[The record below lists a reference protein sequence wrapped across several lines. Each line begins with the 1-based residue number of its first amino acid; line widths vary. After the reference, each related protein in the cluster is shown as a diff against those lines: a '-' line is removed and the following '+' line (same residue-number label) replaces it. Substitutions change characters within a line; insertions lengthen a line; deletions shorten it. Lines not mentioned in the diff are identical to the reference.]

1 MGKFKNII
9 AALFLF
15 PSIGAAE
22 QFWVADPSP
31 PRFCMQN
38 FNAYGPIYAK
48 DISERT
54 SRMNSELQAMP
65 KCDVVHLQEVWNES
79 QILQVENDLRRHYSF
94 SSPNKDTRIGLM
106 SLTKGDIVS
115 TETHH
120 FNVNNDGGVLDTAR
134 SLADVK
140 KAFHIM
146 RNQFFGIDED
156 LLFLNMHLHPSS
168 QAVRVTQII
177 DILKW
182 RLGNQDAKW
191 IMTGD
196 LNADPTSLEHRF
208 VKYVLGMRDSLEE
221 ELKGYPRGV
230 CTYCARNPRGWM
242 LSDHVFDYIFYS
254 NVGESR
260 TQFKILNSFVNM
272 RGTPLRPL
280 SDHFGLRTNFSV
292 DPEWTVVTE
301 SEMQIRLN
309 EAIKVLVETKK
320 VFATQKE
327 PAFIEY
333 HDLVDEM
340 IQGLRQDNGVYNEYF
355 KKFR

>member
-1 MGKFKNII
+1 MGKFKIII
-9 AALFLF
+9 AVAFLF
-15 PSIGAAE
+15 PTLGAAE

-48 DISERT
+48 DIIDRT

-65 KCDVVHLQEVWNES
+65 KCDVVHLQEVWNDP
-79 QILQVENDLRRHYSF
+79 QIRQVEEELRRQYSF
-94 SSPNKDTRIGLM
+94 SSPNKETRIGLM
-106 SLTKGDIVS
+106 SLTKGDIVG

-120 FNVNNDGGVLDTAR
+120 FKINSDGGVFDTAR
-134 SLADVK
+134 SLADVR

-156 LLFLNMHLHPSS
+156 ILFLNMHLHPSS
-168 QAVRVTQII
+168 QAVRLTQIM

-182 RLGNQDAKW
+182 RLTNQDAKW

-196 LNADPTSLEHRF
+196 LNANPDSLEHRF
-208 VKYVLGMRDSLEE
+208 VKYILGMRDSLEE
-221 ELKGYPRGV
+221 ELRGYPRGV

-242 LSDHVFDYIFYS
+242 LSDQVFDYIFYS
-254 NVGESR
+254 NVSDSK

-280 SDHFGLRTNFSV
+280 SDHFGVRTNFSV
-292 DPEWTVVTE
+292 DPEWSVLTE
-301 SEMQIRLN
+301 SQMQIRLN
-309 EAIKVLVETKK
+309 EAIKVLGETKK
-320 VFATQKE
+320 VLSAQKDFAFKE
-327 PAFIEY
+327 Y
-333 HDLVDEM
+333 SDLVDSM
-340 IQGLRQDNGVYNEYF
+340 VQGLRQDVGEHNEYF